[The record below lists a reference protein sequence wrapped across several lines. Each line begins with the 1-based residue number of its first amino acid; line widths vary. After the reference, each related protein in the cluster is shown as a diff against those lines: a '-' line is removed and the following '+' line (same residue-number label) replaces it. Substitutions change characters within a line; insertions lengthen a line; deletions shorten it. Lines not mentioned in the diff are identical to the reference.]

1 MRLGQRGPSTENRQI
16 APCAVSGY
24 NRCCKM
30 ANRFLDWLKQA
41 DADLRHANHAL
52 DSADYEWGC
61 FAAQQ
66 AAEKALKALYYK
78 LGKEAWGHTVSAL
91 MGSLPAEF
99 APETN
104 LTECAKLLDKH
115 YILTRYP
122 NGFDSGAP
130 TDFYTKTEGEA
141 AITCAKEIIE
151 YCRNKINKT

>member
-1 MRLGQRGPSTENRQI
+1 
-16 APCAVSGY
+16 
-24 NRCCKM
+24 M

-52 DSADYEWGC
+52 DSADYEWSC
-61 FAAQQ
+61 FASQQ
-66 AAEKALKALYYK
+66 AAEKAIKALYYK

-91 MGSLPAEF
+91 MGKLPQEF

-104 LTECAKLLDKH
+104 LSECAKLLDKH

-151 YCRNKINKT
+151 HCRNKINKT